1 MRHNI
6 DHRKL
11 GRTTEHRIAMLRN
24 QAISLVRHD
33 RITTTLPKAKELR
46 RFVEKLISLA
56 KKDTLHARRL
66 AARHVQDPEILKKL
80 FGVLGPLYAVRPGGY
95 TRILKMGFR
104 KGDGAQEAIVE
115 LVGREPKFEEPAK
128 GKKAAKK
135 AAEPAEKQEKE
146 RPWKRGA
153 TPPRRN
159 APAKKAVAPVEDAAP
174 PEAAETQPPPDPP
187 ADLPTGAP
195 PEPPEG
201 ETR

>member
-1 MRHNI
+1 MRHKI

-46 RFVEKLISLA
+46 RFVERLITLA

-66 AARHVQDPEILKKL
+66 AAQHVHDPEMLQKL
-80 FGVLGPLYAVRPGGY
+80 FGTLGPLYTGRPGGY
-95 TRILKMGFR
+95 TRVLKLGFR
-104 KGDGAQEAIVE
+104 KGDCAQEAIIE

-128 GKKAAKK
+128 GKKAKK
-135 AAEPAEKQEKE
+135 AAPPVEKAEKKE
-146 RPWKRGA
+146 PTWKKGLTPWHKG
-153 TPPRRN
+153 
-159 APAKKAVAPVEDAAP
+159 PAKAVAPHEPPVESAP
-174 PEAAETQPPPDPP
+174 DPEAP
-187 ADLPTGAP
+187 A
-195 PEPPEG
+195 PEPPATPPDENPGG

>member
-46 RFVEKLISLA
+46 RFVEKLITMA

-66 AARHVQDPEILKKL
+66 AARHVQDPEMLKKL

-104 KGDGAQEAIVE
+104 KGDGAQEAIIE

-128 GKKAAKK
+128 AKK
-135 AAEPAEKQEKE
+135 
-146 RPWKRGA
+146 
-153 TPPRRN
+153 
-159 APAKKAVAPVEDAAP
+159 AKKAVPPAEKPEKEEPWKKGATPRHRAPVKKAAAPAVKADEEVP
-174 PEAAETQPPPDPP
+174 PEAVEPEAPV
-187 ADLPTGAP
+187 AP
-195 PEPPEG
+195 PSESPEG
-201 ETR
+201 ETK

>member
-1 MRHNI
+1 MRHKI

-46 RFVEKLISLA
+46 RFVERLITLA

-66 AARHVQDPEILKKL
+66 AARHVHDPEMLQKL
-80 FGVLGPLYAVRPGGY
+80 FGTLGPLYTGRPGGY
-95 TRILKMGFR
+95 TRVLKLGFR
-104 KGDGAQEAIVE
+104 KGDCAQEAIIE

-135 AAEPAEKQEKE
+135 VAPAEKTEKKEPTWKKGLTPWHKGPAKVAAPHESPAEVAPEPEVPVQEPPAAEP
-146 RPWKRGA
+146 P
-153 TPPRRN
+153 
-159 APAKKAVAPVEDAAP
+159 AAP
-174 PEAAETQPPPDPP
+174 PEENP
-187 ADLPTGAP
+187 GS
-195 PEPPEG
+195 